1 MLQKFTEILNE
12 NLSISKKILE
22 EINKMAPTLV
32 QIKAAITLV
41 AEVTTA
47 IQDIQTLNTQL
58 AAAID
63 AEADPTEL
71 QAIIDEIATA
81 TAALTAALPAPVTPP
96 AGS

>member
-71 QAIIDEIATA
+71 QTIIDEIATA